1 MVVVVE
7 DPFSALKTLHRYCVC
22 EVVLIDSVSTHNIC
36 SGQYHITWFPPLYRR
51 VTPTITRE
59 RVCETFKSNT
69 FTEKIIGIC
78 CEFQNMHGC
87 VVSFLEL
94 NRSSRKKRDIYK
106 FTSPN
111 SQSIFLLFMLL
122 FHDLRICHRQTKYS
136 IKWKKSRFRLTKS
149 RMVCV

>member
-1 MVVVVE
+1 MFVK
-7 DPFSALKTLHRYCVC
+7 FLA
-22 EVVLIDSVSTHNIC
+22 LIDSVSTHNIC
-36 SGQYHITWFPPLYRR
+36 SVQYHITWFPPLYWR

-59 RVCETFKSNT
+59 KVCNTFKRNN
-69 FTEKIIGIC
+69 FTEKTIGIC
-78 CEFQNMHGC
+78 CEFENMHGC

-106 FTSPN
+106 LTSPN
-111 SQSIFLLFMLL
+111 SQFIFLLFMFL
-122 FHDLRICHRQTKYS
+122 FLDLHICHRQTKYS